1 MAGGR
6 EGYLRT
12 VAGRSLV
19 GLCACEGG
27 VGVKLLSG
35 QGSGLLSGICENFQW
50 WLLGCSELSW
60 TGLAWAGL
68 RFCRAVCCLY
78 LCERVVVV
86 VVVVVVVM
94 SVVLVV
100 VGRGCL
106 HVWGSVGERGGVYI
120 YVRPTTVPYVCHF
133 VFGFKSVRNQINS
146 N

>member
-12 VAGRSLV
+12 VAGRSMV

-27 VGVKLLSG
+27 VGVDGGSVFVVKVVGLFSG
-35 QGSGLLSGICENFQW
+35 TCERFQR

-60 TGLAWAGL
+60 VGLAWAGL
-68 RFCRAVCCLY
+68 RFCWAGCCLY
-78 LCERVVVV
+78 VCECVV

-94 SVVLVV
+94 SVV
-100 VGRGCL
+100 VGRGGL

-120 YVRPTTVPYVCHF
+120 YIYTFTR
-133 VFGFKSVRNQINS
+133 
-146 N
+146 